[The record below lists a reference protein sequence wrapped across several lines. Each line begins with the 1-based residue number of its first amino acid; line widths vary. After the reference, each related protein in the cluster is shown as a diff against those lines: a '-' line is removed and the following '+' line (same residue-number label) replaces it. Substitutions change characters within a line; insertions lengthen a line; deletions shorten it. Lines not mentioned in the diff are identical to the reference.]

1 MRQQA
6 INDIESRY
14 LRTDIPRINP
24 GDTVRVHLRIR
35 EGEKER
41 VQVFEG
47 VVLRVKGQNALA
59 TFTVRKVS
67 FGIGVER
74 IFPLYSPRVEKVEIV
89 SSGRVRQS
97 RLYYLRA
104 LSGKKARLK
113 GTQIGDRGRNLP
125 PSLLS
130 RPEPEAPVAEEVA
143 PEVAEAT
150 QADADAGSDESSAE

>member
-1 MRQQA
+1 MRQKA
-6 INDIESRY
+6 IHQIESRF
-14 LRTDIPRINP
+14 LREDIPQIKP

-47 VVLRVKGQNALA
+47 VVLRVKGQGARA

-89 SSGRVRQS
+89 SSGRVRRA

-104 LSGKKARLK
+104 LSGKKARLR
-113 GTQIGDRGRNLP
+113 GRSVGDRRRRIP
-125 PSLLS
+125 ESLLGA
-130 RPEPEAPVAEEVA
+130 PEPEAPA
-143 PEVAEAT
+143 PDAAEA
-150 QADADAGSDESSAE
+150 APASGDESDAPAE

>member
-1 MRQQA
+1 MRQKA
-6 INDIESRY
+6 INDIESRC
-14 LRTDIPRINP
+14 LRTDIPRIHP
-24 GDTVRVHLRIR
+24 GDTVRVHLRIS
-35 EGEKER
+35 EGDKER

-74 IFPLYSPRVEKVEIV
+74 IFPLYSPRIEKVEIAA
-89 SSGRVRQS
+89 SGRVRRA

-113 GTQIGDRGRNLP
+113 GTQIGDRGRELP
-125 PSLLS
+125 ASLVS
-130 RPEPEAPVAEEVA
+130 SSDPEASVA
-143 PEVAEAT
+143 PEAVPA
-150 QADADAGSDESSAE
+150 ADAAGDEASAE